1 MMQIGVIGC
10 GLMGQGIIT
19 NLLQANYEVTIYDV
33 NEAATLPLVEKGAV
47 RAQDVSSLAGNVDV
61 LLLSLPSPNIIQD
74 ILLKEAFPVMREG
87 TFVLDVSTNDV
98 EITRQLAKR
107 QNVMTLLILIVL

>member
-33 NEAATLPLVEKGAV
+33 NEAATLPLVEKGQCAH
-47 RAQDVSSLAGNVDV
+47 
-61 LLLSLPSPNIIQD
+61 
-74 ILLKEAFPVMREG
+74 K
-87 TFVLDVSTNDV
+87 TFH
-98 EITRQLAKR
+98 R
-107 QNVMTLLILIVL
+107 